1 MKPQAFPSSRWSL
14 GFSALSCA
22 LLLSACGGG
31 GGGRGLDPT
40 TTTGGPALVPGTNVP
55 VSATLSAAGA
65 FEFVSGLLATTSET
79 GEPIVV
85 GDAVLGTSE
94 TEEARALP

>member
-1 MKPQAFPSSRWSL
+1 MKPQAFTSPRASL
-14 GFSALSCA
+14 GLAALACA

-31 GGGRGLDPT
+31 GRGPDT
-40 TTTGGPALVPGTNVP
+40 TTAGPALVPGTDVP
-55 VSATLSAAGA
+55 VSATLSADGA

-94 TEEARALP
+94 TDEARALP